1 MKVEI
6 FACPLWWWCG
16 WLRSCDDLV
25 FRSPALNPGAW
36 LGIAGGGLEQTA
48 GATWDTHH
56 QSPHTC
62 HARDTV
68 HRDGS
73 LSSLALLHAI
83 KKLNRNAIH
92 SIENRK
98 RKLKIFGLYC

>member
-48 GATWDTHH
+48 AATWDTHH

-62 HARDTV
+62 HAGILYTGMGHYHHWR
-68 HRDGS
+68 
-73 LSSLALLHAI
+73 LSMQS
-83 KKLNRNAIH
+83 KF
-92 SIENRK
+92 ST
-98 RKLKIFGLYC
+98 